1 MTDSEAMLVARVVA
15 NDDRAAFELL
25 VRRYQSPLRLFLRR
39 LARNDAARADDL
51 AQETFIK
58 LYRSIGT
65 YRGQAKF
72 SSWLYRIA
80 WNTFLNDQRG
90 RVPEAIFDEILHAPV
105 DDSAQA
111 AGDAADVER
120 ALGSLG
126 DRQRAVFD
134 LHYRKGMS
142 HAEIATVLELPAG
155 TVKSDLSRGLDE
167 LRRRFGGRQEG

>member
-1 MTDSEAMLVARVVA
+1 MTDSEAVLVARVVA
-15 NDDRAAFELL
+15 NDDRTAFELL

-90 RVPEAIFDEILHAPV
+90 RVAETTFEEALHAPV
-105 DDSAQA
+105 ADTAQA

-120 ALGSLG
+120 ALGHLG

-142 HAEIATVLELPAG
+142 HAEIAAALELPAG
-155 TVKSDLSRGLDE
+155 TVKSDLLRGMDE
-167 LRRRFGGRQEG
+167 LRRRFGDRQEG